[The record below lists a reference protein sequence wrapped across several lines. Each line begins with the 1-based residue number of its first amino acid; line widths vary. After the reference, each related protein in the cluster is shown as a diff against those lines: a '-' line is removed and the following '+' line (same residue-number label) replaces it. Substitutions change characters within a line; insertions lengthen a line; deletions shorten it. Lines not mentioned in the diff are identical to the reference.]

1 MATSYASCISKQTAP
16 SIVSGIKPFQVPEM
30 ASHGVA
36 RTARARTKEQR
47 EQDLEKILKYR
58 ALEDQLRL
66 RLTDGHFG
74 REMFQLTSQLLRL
87 NPEYY
92 TVWNVRRRCL
102 TSGLLSRPSDGSS
115 PSKVLPS
122 SSSSANPTPS
132 SGGSLPSSLAETR
145 PSPESQRIGRSGAI
159 PEPSDGDIAT
169 TDRLEKDEGIIRSE
183 LAFTLPLLVEY
194 PKCYWIWKYRLWMLD
209 QAMDRLPVDAA
220 REIWEEELGLVA
232 KMLHKDRRNFHA
244 WGYRRHVVSHLESP
258 ALGGRSMAESEFEY
272 TTKMIHMDLS
282 NFSAW
287 HSRSQ
292 LIPRLLAERGADA
305 NSRKGFLDAELT
317 LVRNALNVGPE
328 DQSLWYYHQYLLL
341 NLAEVRDHP
350 AIAPRL
356 AMYDRKLYVT
366 DEITNIREL
375 LEDYTDIK
383 WIYEALIEYTLAL
396 CQLDSR
402 PLDSLQREDVA
413 HWLGKLRDLDP
424 KRSGRWGDLETE
436 LGLG

>member
-1 MATSYASCISKQTAP
+1 
-16 SIVSGIKPFQVPEM
+16 
-30 ASHGVA
+30 HGVA

-47 EQDLEKILKYR
+47 EQDLEKILKYQ

-74 REMFQLTSQLLRL
+74 RETFQFTSQLLRL

-92 TVWNVRRRCL
+92 TAWNVRRRCL

-115 PSKVLPS
+115 PSKALLNS
-122 SSSSANPTPS
+122 SASANPTPS
-132 SGGSLPSSLAETR
+132 SGRSSPSSLAETR
-145 PSPESQRIGRSGAI
+145 PSPDSQRIGRSGTI
-159 PEPSDGDIAT
+159 PEPSDGDIAS
-169 TDRLEKDEGIIRSE
+169 TDRLEKDEGVIRSE
-183 LAFTLPLLVEY
+183 LAFTMPLLVQY
-194 PKCYWIWKYRLWMLD
+194 PKCYWIWKYRMWMLD
-209 QAMDRLPVDAA
+209 QATDRLPVDAA

-232 KMLHKDRRNFHA
+232 KMLHRDRRNFHA
-244 WGYRRHVVSHLESP
+244 WGYRRHVVSQLESP

-272 TTKMIHMDLS
+272 TTKMVNTDLS

-287 HSRSQ
+287 HNRSQ

-305 NSRKGFLDAELT
+305 DSRKGFLDVELA

-328 DQSLWYYHQYLLL
+328 DQSIWYYHQYLLL
-341 NLAEVRDHP
+341 NLAEARGHR

-356 AMYDRKLYVT
+356 AMYDRKLYIT
-366 DEITNIREL
+366 DEIANIREL
-375 LEDYTDIK
+375 LQDYTDIK
-383 WIYEALIEYTLAL
+383 WIYEALIEYTLIL

-402 PLDSLQREDVA
+402 PLNGLQREDVA

-436 LGLG
+436 LGLE